1 MRVLFL
7 ALALLFALEAEARER
22 SVAREFQKAN
32 PCPVTGKKSGAC
44 PNFER
49 DHVRPLC
56 AGGADHPSNMQWLSV
71 EQHRAKTKVDRKE
84 CRR

>member
-7 ALALLFALEAEARER
+7 ALALLFAVEAEARER
-22 SVAREFQKAN
+22 SAAVRCQFLKSQGYAKCKA
-32 PCPVTGKKSGAC
+32 PPGHEV
-44 PNFER
+44 
-49 DHVRPLC
+49 DHRRALC
-56 AGGADHPSNMQWLSV
+56 AGGLDHPSNLQILTV